1 MKIMQV
7 IPVLDLA
14 GAETMC
20 QNLAI
25 ELHKMGHEVMV
36 VSLYKKETV
45 LTENLRNESIP
56 VIWLDK
62 KNGLDPSCIF
72 RLYRLIRQFNPDVVH
87 SHIYAGKYAHIAAMM
102 AGVKNKVYTVHNVA
116 QKEATDSN
124 KRMNKVL
131 FKKLGVVPVA
141 LTQEI
146 QKSIEDVYGIDES
159 KIPVVFNGIPL
170 EKCKPIQVYK
180 KNATEIVHVG
190 RFFEAKNHRNLI
202 YAFADVHTEFPEI
215 HLKLY
220 GDGPLRND
228 METLVSELQIDN
240 YIHFMGLTNDVYSVM
255 SEADVFILPSIYEG
269 MPMTL
274 IEAMATGLPIITTPV
289 GGIVDMLEDGSEAIF
304 TGTDSDSIADSI
316 CRLVD
321 NGELRQ
327 SLGHA
332 ALKRSK
338 QFSAGAMAE
347 KYTELYGRNMR

>member
-45 LTENLRNESIP
+45 LTKSLRSNSIP
-56 VIWLDK
+56 IEWMDK
-62 KNGLDPSCIF
+62 ENGLDFGCIF
-72 RLYRLIRQFNPDVVH
+72 RLYKLIQRFKPDVVH
-87 SHIYAGKYAHIAAMM
+87 SHIYAGKYAHIAATM
-102 AGVKNKVYTVHNVA
+102 AGVKSKVYTVHNVA

-141 LTQEI
+141 LTEEV

-202 YAFADVHTEFPEI
+202 YAFADVHTKFPEI

-255 SEADVFILPSIYEG
+255 
-269 MPMTL
+269 
-274 IEAMATGLPIITTPV
+274 
-289 GGIVDMLEDGSEAIF
+289 
-304 TGTDSDSIADSI
+304 
-316 CRLVD
+316 
-321 NGELRQ
+321 
-327 SLGHA
+327 
-332 ALKRSK
+332 
-338 QFSAGAMAE
+338 
-347 KYTELYGRNMR
+347 

>member
-25 ELHKMGHEVMV
+25 ELYKMGHEVVV

-45 LTENLRNESIP
+45 LTENLRNNSIT
-56 VIWLDK
+56 VEFMNK
-62 KNGLDPSCIF
+62 KSGLDLSCIF
-72 RLYRLIRQFNPDVVH
+72 RLYKLIQRFKPDVVH
-87 SHIYAGKYAHIAAMM
+87 SHIYAGKYAHIAATM
-102 AGVKNKVYTVHNVA
+102 AGVRIKVHTVHSVA
-116 QKEATDSN
+116 EKEATDSN
-124 KRMNKVL
+124 KKMNMVL

-141 LTQEI
+141 LTKEV
-146 QKSIEDVYGIDES
+146 QKSIENVYGIDEG
-159 KIPVVFNGIPL
+159 KISVVFNGIPL
-170 EKCKPIQVYK
+170 EKCKPIRMYK

-190 RFFEAKNHRNLI
+190 RFFEVKNHKNLI
-202 YAFADVHTEFPEI
+202 CAFTTAHAKFPEI

-228 METLVSELQIDN
+228 MERLVSELQADK

-289 GGIVDMLEDGSEAIF
+289 GGIVDMVENGSEAIF
-304 TGTDSDSIADSI
+304 SGIDPESIADSI
-316 CRLVD
+316 GMLV
-321 NGELRQ
+321 NNAELRQ
-327 SLGHA
+327 YLGQA
-332 ALKRSK
+332 ALERAK
-338 QFSAGAMAE
+338 QFSANTMAQ
-347 KYTELYGRNMR
+347 KYLGIYLKGI

>member
-45 LTENLRNESIP
+45 VTENLRNESIP
-56 VIWLDK
+56 VEWMDK

-72 RLYRLIRQFNPDVVH
+72 RLYKLIQRFKPDVVH
-87 SHIYAGKYAHIAAMM
+87 SHIYAGKYAHIAATM
-102 AGVKNKVYTVHNVA
+102 ASVKSKVYTVHNVA

-141 LTQEI
+141 LTEEV

-170 EKCKPIQVYK
+170 ERCKPIQVYK

-202 YAFADVHTEFPEI
+202 YAFVDAHARFPEI

-228 METLVSELQIDN
+228 MEKLVSELQAEK
-240 YIHFMGLTNDVYSVM
+240 YIHFMGLTNDIYSAM
-255 SEADVFILPSIYEG
+255 SESDIFILPSIYEG

-289 GGIVDMLEDGSEAIF
+289 GGIVDMLGDGKEAIF
-304 TGTDSDSIADSI
+304 TETDSESIAESI
-316 CRLVD
+316 CKLV
-321 NGELRQ
+321 NNVALRQ
-327 SLGHA
+327 SLGIA

-338 QFSAGAMAE
+338 QFSAIAMAKQYE
-347 KYTELYGRNMR
+347 EVYLNK

>member
-25 ELHKMGHEVMV
+25 ELRKMGHEVMV

-56 VIWLDK
+56 VEWMDK

-72 RLYRLIRQFNPDVVH
+72 RLCKLIRQFNPDVVH
-87 SHIYAGKYAHIAAMM
+87 SHIYAGKYAHIAATM
-102 AGVKNKVYTVHNVA
+102 AGVKIKVYTVHNVA

-124 KRMNKVL
+124 RKMNKVL
-131 FKKLGVVPVA
+131 FKKFGVVPVA
-141 LTQEI
+141 LTAEV
-146 QKSIEDVYGIDES
+146 QKSIENVYDMDAENVPI
-159 KIPVVFNGIPL
+159 VFNGIPL
-170 EKCKPIQVYK
+170 EKCIPVQVYK
-180 KNATEIVHVG
+180 THAAEIVHVG
-190 RFFEAKNHRNLI
+190 RFCEEKNHRNLI
-202 YAFADVHTEFPEI
+202 RGFAKAHAKFPEI

-228 METLVSELQIDN
+228 MEKLVSELQADN
-240 YIHFMGLTNDVYSVM
+240 YIHFMGLTNDVYSAM
-255 SEADVFILPSIYEG
+255 SEADAFILPSIYEG

-289 GGIVDMLEDGSEAIF
+289 GGIVDMLKDGSEAIF
-304 TGTDSDSIADSI
+304 TGTDTESIADSI
-316 CRLVD
+316 SMLV
-321 NGELRQ
+321 NNVELRQ
-327 SLGHA
+327 SLGQA
-332 ALKRSK
+332 ALERAK
-338 QFSAGAMAE
+338 QFSAKAMAE